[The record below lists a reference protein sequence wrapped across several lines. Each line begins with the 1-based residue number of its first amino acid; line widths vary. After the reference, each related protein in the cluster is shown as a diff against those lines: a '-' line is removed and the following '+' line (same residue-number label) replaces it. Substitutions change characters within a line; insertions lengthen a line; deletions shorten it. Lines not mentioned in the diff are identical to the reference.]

1 MKSNYFYSQRN
12 YLISRT
18 AIEAKKHRLNKTAA
32 AKRLKRYGAAELTV
46 VASGVN
52 RRFVHYSKERIRVQ

>member
-18 AIEAKKHRLNKTAA
+18 AIAAEKHHLNKTAA
-32 AKRLKRYGAAELTV
+32 AKRLKQYGAAEPTV

-52 RRFVHYSKERIRVQ
+52 RRFVHYSKERIRAK